1 MLKKHGSKLIDY
13 LPPGVLREDDPP
25 HLGPEFIKRY
35 GHTDERQFKH

>member
-25 HLGPEFIKRY
+25 HLGPEFIERY